1 MSVQAQQGGLFEK
14 VDTSYSFA
22 RMEERILAL
31 WDERKVFER
40 SLEKPAPLGSWVF
53 YEGPPTANN
62 MPHPGHVLTRV
73 AKDLLPRFKTMQGH
87 YVRRQAGWDTHG
99 LPVELSVEKEL
110 FEAGEMTERGPS
122 AIVRYGVEKFN
133 RKCFE
138 SVRRYEAEWVKL
150 SSRLAY
156 WLDYENAYFT
166 FSNKYIESVWWLLKN
181 IYEQGLLYK
190 GYRIQWYSTLVG
202 TGLSSHEVAQNW
214 QVVKDPSAT
223 VRARVNSGQS
233 IGSHEVTNGNT
244 FFLLWTTTPW
254 TLISNV
260 ALCVHPDYEY
270 VVVRLENETD
280 GREEFLVLAD
290 ALRAKNGL
298 EAEQVVARVK
308 GSELL
313 GLTYERLYDYE
324 LPDIR
329 TDGAETS
336 GWRVLNDTYVTL
348 EDGTGVVHEAPAFGE
363 DDYRIGLR
371 EKLPILNAIDAEGRV
386 VPEAA
391 IAAGKWF
398 KEADPLVLADLKARG
413 LLYKS
418 EKHEHNYPHCYRT
431 DAPLMQYPLESWF
444 IRMSAPEV
452 KSKLIAGNETI
463 TWQPSHIKQGRFG
476 DWLRE
481 VKDWSLSRDRFWG
494 TPLPVWDCEA
504 CGHQECLGSYED
516 LKARCPEKFAGVTDL
531 YDQEQFNPHRPFI
544 DDYTWACPQCSGGT
558 MKRVRF
564 VIDCWFDAGSM
575 PFAQLHY
582 PFENKD
588 LIDGPLVGAEH
599 AQPSDLVGVGLV
611 PTQQPGQEDGRG
623 QAPAL
628 QNRYRQFPANFIS
641 EAIDQT
647 RGWFYTQHA
656 ISTLIKGEPCFK
668 SCLVLGHILDEK
680 GRKMSKRLGNVVD
693 PWGVID
699 KYGADAFRWYFYSS
713 GSLTSGA
720 RFSDKGVLETLQRFI
735 IPLWNVYS
743 FFTIYANLDGFD
755 PRTGLTAGGTG
766 SDGGAA
772 VAGRLDAEAGAES
785 RPTGALRWEELTELD
800 KWIRLKLNRLC
811 AESAAQLEKLEL
823 PEAARSIENF
833 VDELSNWYVRRSRR
847 RFWSSEHDAAK
858 LGAYQTLYYVLVE
871 LSKLL
876 APYTPFL
883 AEELYQKLALKFV
896 GASLDSP
903 SLAVVGAGQS
913 PRPGVQG
920 KVGAD
925 TTAPLQ
931 GKEGGSRPAPAE
943 DSVHL
948 CRYPL
953 HDAGLED
960 ELLEFAMDQALRVTT
975 LGHAARK
982 ESRLRVR
989 QPLSRVVLV
998 SREPGLREAV
1008 ESHREILLE
1017 ELNVKAIEFAS
1028 DEQQFVSYSY
1038 KPNFREIGPRF
1049 GELGR
1054 DIAAWV
1060 NRSAEEI
1067 TRQLAEHESQPVL
1080 VTVFDKFSNEN
1091 GEEETIT
1098 RTESLNWVELEL
1110 SGERIVLDSRFFEL
1124 QLHPHEG
1131 MVAQRERGLLLV
1143 LDTHLSDELLSEGLA
1158 REVVN
1163 RLQQQRKERDLP
1175 YDARIRVAWSVEPAE
1190 DGSPGPLALAIAAHH
1205 SYIAGEVLASE
1216 LTQVAPALFADG
1228 GELADGALSTEI
1240 DGIELRYSISVV

>member
-1 MSVQAQQGGLFEK
+1 MSVQVQQGLFEK

-22 RMEERILAL
+22 RMEEQILKL
-31 WDERKVFER
+31 WDERRVFER

-223 VRARVNSGQS
+223 VRARVLSGQQ
-233 IGSHEVTNGNT
+233 IGGHSVSNGNT
-244 FFLLWTTTPW
+244 YFLLWTTTPW

-260 ALCVHPDYEY
+260 ALCVHPDYDY
-270 VVVRLENETD
+270 VVVRLENATE
-280 GREEFLVLAD
+280 GREEFLVLAE
-290 ALRAKNGL
+290 ALLAKNGL

-313 GLTYERLYDYE
+313 GLNYEKLYDYA

-398 KEADPLVLADLKARG
+398 KEADPMVLADLKARG

-452 KSKLIAGNETI
+452 KSKLIAGNEQI
-463 TWQPSHIKQGRFG
+463 TWQPAHIKQGRFG

-504 CGHQECLGSYED
+504 CGHQECLGSYEE
-516 LKARCPEKFAGVTDL
+516 LKARCPERFAGVTDL

-588 LIDGPLVGAEH
+588 LIDGPVGA
-599 AQPSDLVGVGLV
+599 SLDS
-611 PTQQPGQEDGRG
+611 
-623 QAPAL
+623 PAAAAEEGGSRPATT
-628 QNRYRQFPANFIS
+628 NRYRQFPANFIS

-755 PRTGLTAGGTG
+755 PRTGLTTG
-766 SDGGAA
+766 AAPHGGGAQQ
-772 VAGRLDAEAGAES
+772 AGRPA
-785 RPTGALRWEELTELD
+785 GALRWEELSELD
-800 KWIRLKLNRLC
+800 KWIRLKFNRLC
-811 AESAAQLEKLEL
+811 AESAAHLERLEL
-823 PEAARSIENF
+823 PEAARAIEDF

-847 RFWSSEHDAAK
+847 RFWSSEHDSAK
-858 LGAYQTLYYVLVE
+858 LGAYQTLYFVLVE

-883 AEELYQKLALKFV
+883 AEELYQKLALRFV

-903 SLAVVGAGQS
+903 GTSAA
-913 PRPGVQG
+913 
-920 KVGAD
+920 
-925 TTAPLQ
+925 
-931 GKEGGSRPAPAE
+931 EGGSRPAPTE

-953 HDAGLED
+953 HDAALED
-960 ELLEFAMDQALRVTT
+960 ELLEFGMDQALRVTT

-982 ESRLRVR
+982 DSRLRVR

-998 SREPGLREAV
+998 SREPGLKEAV
-1008 ESHREILLE
+1008 ESHRELLLE

-1049 GELGR
+1049 GEQAR

-1060 NRSAEEI
+1060 NRSADEI
-1067 TRQLAEHESQPVL
+1067 TRQLAEHEGQPVL
-1080 VTVFDKFSNEN
+1080 VTVFDKFTDEN

-1110 SGERIVLDSRFFEL
+1110 SGERIVLDSRYFEL

-1143 LDTHLSDELLSEGLA
+1143 LDTHLSDELRSEGLA

-1163 RLQQQRKERDLP
+1163 RLQQKRKDLDLA
-1175 YDARIRVAWSVEPAE
+1175 YDARVRVAWAIE
-1190 DGSPGPLALAIAAHH
+1190 GSAADSPLAAAIAAHH

-1216 LTQVAPALFADG
+1216 LVQVDYAMLSEG
-1228 GELADGALSTEI
+1228 GALHGSSEGSEI
-1240 DGIELRYSISVV
+1240 DGEKLRYSISVV